1 MKILTTT
8 KLLLIASA
16 TALLMAS
23 AAHANNTRTG
33 DMEVT
38 AQVRGTCLINS
49 VGDMPFGLL
58 DYRASEAP
66 ADATAVVQLR
76 CVTGINYD
84 IYANMGLRNDRT
96 LSDGGTNTLAYEL
109 YTDSGYSTV
118 LGTDTT
124 GGTISGSGAG
134 MGAGAAVDQT
144 IYGRILGADINAL
157 ANSLADE
164 VSLSDTV
171 VVTLEFN

>member
-76 CVTGINYD
+76 CVNNINYHL
-84 IYANMGLRNDRT
+84 YADMGARGNRT
-96 LSDGGTNTLAYEL
+96 LEGDGHTLAYEL

-134 MGAGAAVDQT
+134 MGIPNMIERT

>member
-23 AAHANNTRTG
+23 AAHAGTRTG
-33 DMEVT
+33 DMVVT
-38 AQVRGTCLINS
+38 AQVQGTCLLNN

-76 CVTGINYD
+76 CVTGVNYD
-84 IYANMGLRNDRT
+84 IYANMGMNGNRV
-96 LSDGGTNTLAYEL
+96 LSDGTNNLDYEL
-109 YTDSGYSTV
+109 YTDSSYSTV
-118 LGTDTT
+118 MGTDAT
-124 GGTISGSGAG
+124 GGTISGIGAG
-134 MGAGAAVDQT
+134 MGAGAVVDQT
-144 IYGRILGADINAL
+144 IYGRILGTDINTL
-157 ANSLADE
+157 ANSLAD
-164 VSLSDTV
+164 VVTLTDTV
-171 VVTLEFN
+171 MVTLEFN